1 MKREF
6 AWLGL
11 SLATLSAFTFAAS
24 TAAAVVTYQAGAT
37 PISVMTVRLI
47 VTIGALYALI
57 RLTGASSR
65 LPPRDRWIGL
75 AIGLLLGAQGYT
87 LYKAVELI
95 PVGLAILSFYLYPLF
110 TGLLSHAVG
119 QERIGWRVASA
130 LVLAFAG
137 LALALDVTGEGI
149 DPVGIAMAVASA
161 TVMAVIIV
169 VSASIITR
177 AGDSRPVTFHMH
189 ITATIGFIIISL
201 VLGELPLPQTTQGWV
216 AFAAIPVFYTIAVTA
231 FFAAVR
237 LIGPVKSGL
246 VMNSEPVFS
255 ITFGFVVL
263 GQVLTGMQLVGAVL
277 VVTAIVVVRLE
288 NQPARDPNQ
297 GQDRQ

>member
-1 MKREF
+1 MKPGF

-11 SLATLSAFTFAAS
+11 SLATLSALTFAANTTS
-24 TAAAVVTYQAGAT
+24 AVLAYQAGAT

-57 RLTGASSR
+57 RLTGASCR
-65 LPPRDRWIGL
+65 LPPRDRWIAL
-75 AIGLLLGAQGYT
+75 AIGLLLGVQGYT
-87 LYKAVELI
+87 LYKAVEVI

-110 TGLLSHAVG
+110 TGLLSHVVG

-137 LALALDVTGEGI
+137 LALALDVTGDGI
-149 DPVGIAMAVASA
+149 DPIGILMAVGSA
-161 TVMAVIIV
+161 AVMAVIIV

-177 AGDSRPVTFHMH
+177 SGDSRPVTFHMH
-189 ITATIGFIIISL
+189 ITATIGFVIISL
-201 VLGELPLPQTTQGWV
+201 ALGELPLPRTTPGWI
-216 AFAAIPVFYTIAVTA
+216 AFAAIPVFYTIAITA

-255 ITFGFVVL
+255 ITFGFLVL
-263 GQVLTGMQLVGAVL
+263 GQVLTGIQLVGAAL
-277 VVTAIVVVRLE
+277 VVGAIVVVRLE
-288 NQPARDPNQ
+288 NQPAKEP
-297 GQDRQ
+297 GEGPG

>member
-149 DPVGIAMAVASA
+149 DPVGIAMAVGSA
-161 TVMAVIIV
+161 AVMAVIIV

-201 VLGELPLPQTTQGWV
+201 VLGELPLPQTTEGWV

-263 GQVLTGMQLVGAVL
+263 GQVLTGMQLVGAML

-288 NQPARDPNQ
+288 NQPARDPND
-297 GQDRQ
+297 GPD